1 MIHNPEHR
9 IAKMMREIRAFDPRA
24 SLFHE
29 NHWRMFQCNAW
40 VVCVPRFRQVGRR
53 TVKVLLVLKVSQ
65 KPERCV
71 RQALKRVRNIRG
83 KR

>member
-9 IAKMMREIRAFDPRA
+9 IAKMMREIRAFDPYAAYLCENDWTLFRA
-24 SLFHE
+24 S
-29 NHWRMFQCNAW
+29 AW
-40 VVCVPRFRQVGRR
+40 VVCASRFDQVDRR
-53 TVKVLLVLKVSQ
+53 TVHVSLVLKVSQ

-71 RQALKRVRNIRG
+71 RQALKQVRKFRG